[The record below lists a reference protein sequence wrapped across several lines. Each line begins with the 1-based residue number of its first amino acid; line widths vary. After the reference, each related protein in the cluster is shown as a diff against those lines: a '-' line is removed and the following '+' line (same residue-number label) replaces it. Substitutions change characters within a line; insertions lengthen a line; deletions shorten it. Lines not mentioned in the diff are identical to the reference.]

1 MLQVWLRRQHSPLL
15 VWDSTLKTWQS
26 HLDWLQLRDALGEQ
40 SVYLYF
46 PSWHIQQLSSELSS
60 AQLKQLGVTGK
71 QYLFEETSLTPV
83 DQLSIR
89 ELNSALGNQLF
100 AVSQNDIDAWQQS
113 ALLGGFTISAL
124 LPDFLLLPVP
134 TEGAGQQLSLYQDS
148 QTTLVRQSETQGMA
162 ASYLP
167 LLIERLPHLSEINV
181 LAVAD
186 TGTDAESSL
195 TTKATI
201 DNLTDPHREI
211 DDSNLSQVAIPEGD
225 LLSSVGDS
233 TQLSL
238 NKAVTSKDT
247 LQTQIAENQGAQD
260 IVITQLTT
268 PPMPISA
275 PERHALNFFVKPAN
289 FNLSPY
295 LKVTIMVA
303 LAALVF
309 QLSADALQWYRFNQ
323 ATAATKLATTAQYDA
338 WFPNE
343 PLSPTNDLQVQLQPK
358 LTSAGTA
365 GSEHLALLLRI
376 SPLIKQSS
384 LAAQSLVIEPTML
397 SFTIVGDNRDSL
409 DKFAKSLTA
418 QGIDASLGSVNN
430 SDQDKV
436 AGQVTINL
444 TSTTD
449 S

>member
-15 VWDSTLKTWQS
+15 VWDSALKTWQS

-40 SVYLYF
+40 SVCLYF

-71 QYLFEETSLTPV
+71 QYLFEETSLTPA

-211 DDSNLSQVAIPEGD
+211 DDSNLSQVTIPEGD
-225 LLSSVGDS
+225 LDS

-260 IVITQLTT
+260 IVITQLMT

-409 DKFAKSLTA
+409 DKFANSLTA